1 VVLSKR
7 ERYIAIVSL
16 SVAGILALDRLVYT
30 PLMAQKEEIDMRIDS
45 ASEELI
51 GARSLIKTSR
61 DKGRDWAKM
70 SGKGIPQNASQA
82 ESQVL
87 NSVREWAQDARLSL
101 SSVKPER
108 TEKEKDYY
116 KITFRATAS
125 GTMQQVTRF
134 LYSVQTGS
142 VPARITDVSIT
153 SRKEGT
159 DDLTLTLGIA
169 TIHPVPES
177 EKPRQ
182 PGAPP
187 APAGATASAAW
198 SHAREVTP

>member
-1 VVLSKR
+1 VTQNDQPPEQSAIEYQLRLEGQGEERKLISEPLKPAGMAGTPPAQEQTPATTIVLGSKGELKR
-7 ERYIAIVSL
+7 IEGLEAIVQE
-16 SVAGILALDRLVYT
+16 
-30 PLMAQKEEIDMRIDS
+30 M
-45 ASEELI
+45 
-51 GARSLIKTSR
+51 
-61 DKGRDWAKM
+61 
-70 SGKGIPQNASQA
+70 ASQA